1 MPLGY
6 LCPLVGIPPGRAGRE
21 SGSVAA
27 PRGTVHTT
35 LSNEAP
41 TEKSLLARP
50 RPGAARASLGA
61 RCRPVRRN
69 PLSSLLRGRDTV
81 ADQACGLS
89 LRAVLLSPRNPV
101 DLCHFAHDALQRS
114 PPPIDTAAP
123 RQGVQ
128 SAARLPTLT
137 QAPKDGSVAPRATSV
152 AFIESLAGRDLP
164 IALRPA
170 ANGRGTARRLRQA
183 ARGWVVDAPW
193 SLPRHQLRRPAN
205 TRRSEVRRWGAGKK
219 GNL

>member
-1 MPLGY
+1 MPWGY
-6 LCPLVGIPPGRAGRE
+6 LCPLVGIPPGHAGRE

-27 PRGTVHTT
+27 PRGTVQTT

-69 PLSSLLRGRDTV
+69 PLSCLLRGRDTV

-89 LRAVLLSPRNPV
+89 LRAALLSPRNPV

-137 QAPKDGSVAPRATSV
+137 QSPK
-152 AFIESLAGRDLP
+152 
-164 IALRPA
+164 
-170 ANGRGTARRLRQA
+170 RRLRRTAGDFRRFHRVPRRARPTNRA
-183 ARGWVVDAPW
+183 AACRKRARYGKAIAPSCPGLGCRCSLVPSAPSTQEARQHSTLRGAQV
-193 SLPRHQLRRPAN
+193 
-205 TRRSEVRRWGAGKK
+205 GAGKK